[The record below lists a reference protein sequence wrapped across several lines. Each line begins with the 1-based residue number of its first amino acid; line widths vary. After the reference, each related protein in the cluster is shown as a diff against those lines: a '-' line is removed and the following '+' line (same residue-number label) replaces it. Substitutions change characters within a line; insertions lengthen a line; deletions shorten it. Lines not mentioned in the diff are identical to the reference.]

1 MSIFQITGRELY
13 RNMDTIAFTPGAP
26 SVFKELKGALFI
38 VGGGV

>member
-1 MSIFQITGRELY
+1 MSMFQITGRELY
-13 RNMDTIAFTPGAP
+13 QDTDTIEFTLGNP